1 MAAGDVYLA
10 GTVRN
15 ASEPCVLT
23 GAMSAE
29 APRATD
35 LPFWLGACEAGS
47 CLAGTVPSQLRYIPA
62 QPVVVLLPHLATTTC
77 AVEVPGGATTD
88 LAGRPNA
95 AASLQMVYQPPSNGS
110 VALGQA
116 LQWMASASGGT
127 YVAGVL
133 GASMLVPGATCEFGL
148 AMGAKAWFVCW
159 CCRLLRPPPPQL
171 NQGAGCTRMAG
182 CGT

>member
-1 MAAGDVYLA
+1 M
-10 GTVRN
+10 
-15 ASEPCVLT
+15 
-23 GAMSAE
+23 
-29 APRATD
+29 
-35 LPFWLGACEAGS
+35 
-47 CLAGTVPSQLRYIPA
+47 PA
-62 QPVVVLLPHLATTTC
+62 
-77 AVEVPGGATTD
+77 GATTD

-133 GASMLVPGATCEFGL
+133 GASMLVPGASCEFGL
-148 AMGAKAWFVCW
+148 AEGAKAWFVCW

-171 NQGAGCTRMAG
+171 NQGAGCTRMTG